1 MTEKRDIKNKEY
13 SIDEIFAFM
22 FEDRLDTLSPAE
34 RALAANLL
42 AITEQINSLMNEAP
56 EEVFQQFGVILLWAN
71 RKAKAVTCLTRGA
84 SDLMVR
90 AKDTWER
97 SLYDEDEDEGE
108 GGDDDS
114 R

>member
-13 SIDEIFAFM
+13 SIDELLTFI

-34 RALAANLL
+34 RALAASIL
-42 AITEQINSLMNEAP
+42 AITEQINGLMNEAP
-56 EEVFQQFGVILLWAN
+56 EEIFQQFGIILLWTS
-71 RKAKAVTCLTRGA
+71 RKAKAVAHLTRGA
-84 SDLMVR
+84 SDLMMR

-97 SLYDEDEDEGE
+97 SLYDEDEGE